1 MGIQAFTLPR
11 TSFFAC
17 QETQLRKAA
26 VGIRVLGIRI
36 PFCRLTC
43 DSCGSGGPGGLSA
56 LWLRQ
61 LHGRCS
67 QGPRRGP
74 HRRQR
79 VKCGDCLV
87 PPGELAKHG
96 PQMVIPLALAG
107 VLKASW
113 VCMVE
118 QTFDTSLVCF
128 RNLSKR
134 SSGLTPVASA
144 KMLTKSWGLEFQS
157 RLLSGTLIS
166 DCE

>member
-1 MGIQAFTLPR
+1 MSKNPAAKSSGWDPGTGDSDSLLP
-11 TSFFAC
+11 AD
-17 QETQLRKAA
+17 LR
-26 VGIRVLGIRI
+26 LM
-36 PFCRLTC
+36 RLR
-43 DSCGSGGPGGLSA
+43 
-56 LWLRQ
+56 W
-61 LHGRCS
+61 
-67 QGPRRGP
+67 PRRTFCSMATAAARPLLPGAPTWGP

-118 QTFDTSLVCF
+118 QTFDTSLACF